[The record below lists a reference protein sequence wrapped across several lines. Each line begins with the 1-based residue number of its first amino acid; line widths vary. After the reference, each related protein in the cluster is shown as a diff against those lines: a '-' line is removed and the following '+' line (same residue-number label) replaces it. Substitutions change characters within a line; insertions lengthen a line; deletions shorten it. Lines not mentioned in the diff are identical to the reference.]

1 MRSSLHHYQSFH
13 PLYPV
18 PHSPPNLIR
27 PSHLN
32 FLLLLF
38 FSFRSFHTL
47 SFSHHH
53 HRQKIKTTLSLGFY
67 LLLLL
72 QAIYFSSPSKPLLIY
87 PPCHSHL
94 ILCSRKLHVDFT
106 SLPSR
111 VSSFG
116 DLGFFE
122 AFSRFCRV
130 VNGENFSWSGEP
142 VWSYRCAYCGG
153 WR

>member
-1 MRSSLHHYQSFH
+1 MRSSLYHYQSFH

-18 PHSPPNLIR
+18 LHSPPNLIR

-32 FLLLLF
+32 FFCCCFFHSEASTHFLLA
-38 FSFRSFHTL
+38 TTTTA
-47 SFSHHH
+47 
-53 HRQKIKTTLSLGFY
+53 KKKTTLSLGFY